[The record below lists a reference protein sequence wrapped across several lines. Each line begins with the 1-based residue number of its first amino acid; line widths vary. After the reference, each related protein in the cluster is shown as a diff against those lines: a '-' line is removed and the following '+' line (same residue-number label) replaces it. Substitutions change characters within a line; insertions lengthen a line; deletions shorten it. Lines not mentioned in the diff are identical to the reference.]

1 MSTTTTR
8 PEPDASDISHGT
20 SLKSNS
26 LGFVGIAFFVIAA
39 AAPMAAFVG
48 AGPVLFSI
56 MGPGVPL
63 VYVMVAVVIALFAVG
78 YLRMSRH
85 IVHAGGFVAY
95 IARGLG
101 KHAATGAAGIVIVT
115 YIALQ
120 VGFWAQF
127 GVFAQQLAAGWLGI
141 DLPVWAWA
149 LAFIVLT
156 TALAMRGVDLNL
168 KVLGILLVLEIAV
181 VAILV
186 IGIVIGAT
194 GNPPSIESFS
204 PSVLANPG
212 FGVAVLFVFACF
224 TTFEATTV
232 FSEEARDPRR
242 TIPLALYAVVL
253 FVAVFYTVATWAV
266 SYAVGPDEVQQAATE
281 DLAGIIFG
289 LAATYVGPW
298 LDVTMQVLVVSS
310 FIAMLIGMQNMFA
323 RYGFAL
329 ARAGVLPK
337 PLARVGRRSQA
348 PAAAALANGVIV
360 AVIVT
365 GSLLAGADAIEVV
378 YAWFVAL
385 GTVGFIVMM
394 ALASLAIVV
403 FFVREKVEHGFWTT
417 KAAPAAS
424 LVLVAAV
431 LVIALQNYDAMLF
444 SEGATAKLL
453 LWLIPIGFALGAL
466 LPTVKKDID
475 YETVTSA
482 VA

>member
-8 PEPDASDISHGT
+8 PEPDASDVSHGT

-266 SYAVGPDEVQQAATE
+266 SYAVGPDQVQQAATE

-348 PAAAALANGVIV
+348 PAAAALANGLIV

-403 FFVREKVEHGFWTT
+403 FFLREKVEHGFWTT

>member
-8 PEPDASDISHGT
+8 PEPDASDVSHGT

-56 MGPGVPL
+56 LGPGVPL

-266 SYAVGPDEVQQAATE
+266 SYAVGPDQVQQAATE

-348 PAAAALANGVIV
+348 PAAAALANGLIV

-403 FFVREKVEHGFWTT
+403 FFLREKVEHGFWTT

>member
-8 PEPDASDISHGT
+8 PEPDASDVSHGT

-266 SYAVGPDEVQQAATE
+266 SYAVGPDQVQQAATE

-348 PAAAALANGVIV
+348 PAAAALANGLIV

-403 FFVREKVEHGFWTT
+403 FFLREKVERGFWTT

>member
-1 MSTTTTR
+1 MSTTTR
-8 PEPDASDISHGT
+8 PETTAPATSPGT
-20 SLKSNS
+20 SLKPNS
-26 LGFVGIAFFVIAA
+26 LGFIGIAFFVIAA

-63 VYVMVAVVIALFAVG
+63 VYIMVAIVIALFAVG
-78 YLRMSRH
+78 YLKMSRH

-101 KHAATGAAGIVIVT
+101 RHAATGAAGIVIVT

-149 LAFIVLT
+149 LGYIVLT

-168 KVLGILLVLEIAV
+168 RVLGILLVAEIAV

-186 IGIVIGAT
+186 VGIVIGAA
-194 GNPPSIESFS
+194 GNPPSLESFS
-204 PSVLANPG
+204 PSALANPG

-266 SYAVGPDEVQQAATE
+266 SFAVGADQVQQAASD

-337 PLARVGRRSQA
+337 PLARVGRRSHA
-348 PAAAALANGVIV
+348 PAAAALANGIIV
-360 AVIVT
+360 AVIVV
-365 GSLLAGADAIEVV
+365 GFLLAGADAIEVV

-403 FFVREKVEHGFWTT
+403 FFLRERAERGFWTT
-417 KAAPAAS
+417 KVAPVTS
-424 LVLVAAV
+424 LVLVVGV

-453 LWLIPIGFALGAL
+453 LWFIPIAFALGAA

-475 YETVTSA
+475 YESVVEA
-482 VA
+482 AA

>member
-1 MSTTTTR
+1 MTTTV
-8 PEPDASDISHGT
+8 EPDSVTSEPAVGT
-20 SLKSNS
+20 TLKSNS

-63 VYVMVAVVIALFAVG
+63 VYIMVALVIALFAVG
-78 YLRMSRH
+78 YLKMSKH

-95 IARGLG
+95 ISRGLG
-101 KHAATGAAGIVIVT
+101 RNAATGAAGIVIVT

-127 GVFAQQLAAGWLGI
+127 GVFAQQLVASWLGV
-141 DLPVWAWA
+141 DLPVWVWA
-149 LAFIVLT
+149 LSFIALT
-156 TALAMRGVDLNL
+156 TVLAMRGVDLNL

-186 IGIVIGAT
+186 AGIIIGAS
-194 GNPPSIESFS
+194 GNAASLESFS
-204 PSVLANPG
+204 PSGLVNPG

-232 FSEEARDPRR
+232 FSEEARNPRR
-242 TIPLALYAVVL
+242 TIPLALYAVIL
-253 FVAVFYTVATWAV
+253 FVAIFYTVATWAV
-266 SYAVGPDEVQQAATE
+266 SFAIGPEGVQQAASD

-337 PLARVGRRSQA
+337 QLARVTKRSQA
-348 PAAAALANGVIV
+348 PAAAALANGVVVAIIV
-360 AVIVT
+360 SAF
-365 GSLLAGADAIEVV
+365 LLAGADAIEVV

-394 ALASLAIVV
+394 ALASLAIIA
-403 FFVREKVEHGFWTT
+403 FFIREKVERGFWTT
-417 KAAPAAS
+417 KVAPVVS
-424 LVLVAAV
+424 FLLVAAV

-453 LWLIPIGFALGAL
+453 LWLIPIGFAVGAL
-466 LPTVKKDID
+466 LPAIKKDID
-475 YETVTSA
+475 FETVAKTA
-482 VA
+482 I

>member
-8 PEPDASDISHGT
+8 PEPDASDVSHGT

-266 SYAVGPDEVQQAATE
+266 SYAVGPDQVQQAATE

-403 FFVREKVEHGFWTT
+403 FFLREKVEHGFWTT

-475 YETVTSA
+475 YERVTSA

>member
-1 MSTTTTR
+1 MTTTT
-8 PEPDASDISHGT
+8 EPKPVARDVSHGT
-20 SLKSNS
+20 ALKPNS

-63 VYVMVAVVIALFAVG
+63 VYIMVALVIALFAVG
-78 YLRMSRH
+78 YLKMSRH

-101 KHAATGAAGIVIVT
+101 RNAATGAAGIVMVT

-127 GVFAQQLAAGWLGI
+127 GVFAQQLVASWLGI
-141 DLPVWAWA
+141 NLPVWVWA
-149 LAFIVLT
+149 LAFIALT

-168 KVLGILLVLEIAV
+168 KVLGVLLVFEIGV
-181 VAILV
+181 VAVLV
-186 IGIVIGAT
+186 VGIIFGAG
-194 GNPPSIESFS
+194 GNAPSLESFS
-204 PSVLANPG
+204 PSALSNPG

-232 FSEEARDPRR
+232 FSEEARSPRR
-242 TIPLALYAVVL
+242 TIPLALYAVIL
-253 FVAVFYTVATWAV
+253 FVAIFYTVATWAV
-266 SYAVGPDEVQQAATE
+266 SFAVGPDMVQQAATD
-281 DLAGIIFG
+281 DLAGIIFS
-289 LAATYVGPW
+289 LASTYVGPW

-337 PLARVGRRSQA
+337 PLARVSGRSQA
-348 PAAAALANGVIV
+348 PAPAALANGIIV

-365 GSLLAGADAIEVV
+365 GFLLAGADAIEVV

-394 ALASLAIVV
+394 ALASLAIIA
-403 FFVREKVEHGFWTT
+403 FFIREKVERGFWTT
-417 KAAPAAS
+417 KVAPIVS
-424 LVLVAAV
+424 FVLVAAV

-453 LWLIPIGFALGAL
+453 LWFIPVAFALGAL
-466 LPTVKKDID
+466 LPVFKKDID
-475 YETVTSA
+475 YATVTTT

>member
-8 PEPDASDISHGT
+8 PEPDASDVSHGT

-212 FGVAVLFVFACF
+212 FGIAVLFVFACF

-266 SYAVGPDEVQQAATE
+266 SYAVGPDQVQQAATE

-348 PAAAALANGVIV
+348 PAAAALANGLIV

-403 FFVREKVEHGFWTT
+403 FFLREKVEHGFWTT

>member
-1 MSTTTTR
+1 MSIDTQPKLTV
-8 PEPDASDISHGT
+8 SDVTHGT
-20 SLKSNS
+20 TLKPNS

-63 VYVMVAVVIALFAVG
+63 VYLMVAVVIALFAVG
-78 YLRMSRH
+78 YLKMSRH

-101 KHAATGAAGIVIVT
+101 RHAATGAAGIVIVT

-127 GVFAQQLAAGWLGI
+127 GVFAQQLVANWLGV
-141 DLPVWAWA
+141 DLPVWVWA
-149 LAFIVLT
+149 LAFIALT
-156 TALAMRGVDLNL
+156 TVLAMRGVDLNL

-181 VAILV
+181 VAVLV
-186 IGIVIGAT
+186 FGIIAGSG
-194 GNPPSIESFS
+194 GNAPSVESFD
-204 PSVLANPG
+204 PSQLANPG

-232 FSEEARDPRR
+232 FSEEARNPRR
-242 TIPLALYAVVL
+242 TIPLALYAVIL
-253 FVAVFYTVATWAV
+253 FVAIFYTVATWAV
-266 SYAVGPDEVQQAATE
+266 SFAVGPDNVQQAASD

-337 PLARVGRRSQA
+337 PLARVGRRSHA

-365 GSLLAGADAIEVV
+365 GFLLAGADPIEVV

-403 FFVREKVEHGFWTT
+403 FFLREKTERGFWTT
-417 KAAPAAS
+417 KAAPAVS
-424 LVLVAAV
+424 LVLVVAV
-431 LVIALQNYDAMLF
+431 LIIALQNYDAMLF

-453 LWLIPIGFALGAL
+453 LWLIPIAFALGAV
-466 LPTVKKDID
+466 LPRLKKDID
-475 YETVTSA
+475 YDTVTSA
-482 VA
+482 AT

>member
-8 PEPDASDISHGT
+8 PEPDASDVSHGT

-56 MGPGVPL
+56 LGPGVPL

-266 SYAVGPDEVQQAATE
+266 SYAVGPDQVQQAATE

-337 PLARVGRRSQA
+337 LLARVGRRSQA

-403 FFVREKVEHGFWTT
+403 FFLREKVEHGFWTT

>member
-1 MSTTTTR
+1 MSTTTIR
-8 PEPDASDISHGT
+8 PEPDASDVSHGT

-141 DLPVWAWA
+141 DLPVWGWA

-266 SYAVGPDEVQQAATE
+266 SYAVGPDQVQQAATE

-403 FFVREKVEHGFWTT
+403 FFLREKVEHGFWTT

>member
-1 MSTTTTR
+1 
-8 PEPDASDISHGT
+8 
-20 SLKSNS
+20 
-26 LGFVGIAFFVIAA
+26 
-39 AAPMAAFVG
+39 
-48 AGPVLFSI
+48 VLFSI

-63 VYVMVAVVIALFAVG
+63 VYLMVAVVIALFAVG
-78 YLRMSRH
+78 YLKMSRH

-101 KHAATGAAGIVIVT
+101 RHAATGAAGIVIVT

-127 GVFAQQLAAGWLGI
+127 GVFAQQLVANWLGI
-141 DLPVWAWA
+141 DLPVWVWA
-149 LAFIVLT
+149 LAFIALT
-156 TALAMRGVDLNL
+156 TVLAMRGVDLNL

-181 VAILV
+181 VAVLV
-186 IGIVIGAT
+186 FGIIAGSG
-194 GNPPSIESFS
+194 GNAPSVESFD
-204 PSVLANPG
+204 PSQLANPG

-232 FSEEARDPRR
+232 FSEEARNPRR
-242 TIPLALYAVVL
+242 TIPLALYAVIL
-253 FVAVFYTVATWAV
+253 FVAIFYTVATWAV
-266 SYAVGPDEVQQAATE
+266 SFAVGPDNVQQAASD

-337 PLARVGRRSQA
+337 PLARVGRRSHA

-365 GSLLAGADAIEVV
+365 AFLLAGADPIEVV

-403 FFVREKVEHGFWTT
+403 FFLRERTERGFWTT
-417 KAAPAAS
+417 KAAPAVS
-424 LVLVAAV
+424 LVLVVAV

-453 LWLIPIGFALGAL
+453 LWLIPIAFTLGAI
-466 LPTVKKDID
+466 LPRLKKDID
-475 YETVTSA
+475 YDTVTSA
-482 VA
+482 AA

>member
-1 MSTTTTR
+1 MTTST
-8 PEPDASDISHGT
+8 EPKPVARDASEAT
-20 SLKSNS
+20 ALKPNS

-63 VYVMVAVVIALFAVG
+63 VYIMVALVIALFAVG
-78 YLRMSRH
+78 YLKMSRH

-101 KHAATGAAGIVIVT
+101 RHAATGAAGIVIVT

-127 GVFAQQLAAGWLGI
+127 GVFAQQLVAHWLGI
-141 DLPVWAWA
+141 DLPVWVWA
-149 LAFIVLT
+149 LAFIALT
-156 TALAMRGVDLNL
+156 TVLAMRGVDLNL
-168 KVLGILLVLEIAV
+168 RILGILLVLEIAV

-186 IGIVIGAT
+186 IGIIVGAG
-194 GNPPSIESFS
+194 GNAPSLESFS
-204 PSVLANPG
+204 PSLLANPG

-232 FSEEARDPRR
+232 FSEEARNPRR
-242 TIPLALYAVVL
+242 TIPLALYAVIL
-253 FVAVFYTVATWAV
+253 FVAIFYTVATWAV
-266 SYAVGPDEVQQAATE
+266 SFAVGPDMVQQAATD

-289 LAATYVGPW
+289 LASTYVGPW

-337 PLARVGRRSQA
+337 PLARVSRRSQA

-365 GSLLAGADAIEVV
+365 GFLLAGADPIEVV

-394 ALASLAIVV
+394 ALASLAIIA
-403 FFVREKVEHGFWTT
+403 FFIREKVERGFWTT
-417 KAAPAAS
+417 KVAPIVS
-424 LVLVAAV
+424 FILVAAV

-453 LWLIPIGFALGAL
+453 LWFIPIAFTLGAL
-466 LPTVKKDID
+466 LPVFKKDID
-475 YETVTSA
+475 YKTVTTA

>member
-8 PEPDASDISHGT
+8 PEPDASDVSHGT

-56 MGPGVPL
+56 LGPGVPL

-266 SYAVGPDEVQQAATE
+266 SYAVGPDQVQQAATE

-403 FFVREKVEHGFWTT
+403 FFLREKVEHGFWTT

>member
-95 IARGLG
+95 IARSLG

>member
-8 PEPDASDISHGT
+8 PEPDASDVSHGT

-186 IGIVIGAT
+186 IGITIGAA

-266 SYAVGPDEVQQAATE
+266 SYAVGPDQVQQAATE

-348 PAAAALANGVIV
+348 PAAAALANGLIV

-365 GSLLAGADAIEVV
+365 GSLLAGADAIEVI

-403 FFVREKVEHGFWTT
+403 FFLREKVEHGFWTT

>member
-8 PEPDASDISHGT
+8 PEPDASDVSHGT

-56 MGPGVPL
+56 LGPGVPL
-63 VYVMVAVVIALFAVG
+63 VYVMVAVVIAVFAVG

-266 SYAVGPDEVQQAATE
+266 SYAVGPDQVQQAATE

-337 PLARVGRRSQA
+337 LLARVGRRSQA

-403 FFVREKVEHGFWTT
+403 FFLREKVEHGFWTT

>member
-1 MSTTTTR
+1 M
-8 PEPDASDISHGT
+8 
-20 SLKSNS
+20 
-26 LGFVGIAFFVIAA
+26 
-39 AAPMAAFVG
+39 
-48 AGPVLFSI
+48 
-56 MGPGVPL
+56 
-63 VYVMVAVVIALFAVG
+63 
-78 YLRMSRH
+78 
-85 IVHAGGFVAY
+85 
-95 IARGLG
+95 
-101 KHAATGAAGIVIVT
+101 
-115 YIALQ
+115 
-120 VGFWAQF
+120 
-127 GVFAQQLAAGWLGI
+127 
-141 DLPVWAWA
+141 
-149 LAFIVLT
+149 LT

-186 IGIVIGAT
+186 IGIVIGAA

-266 SYAVGPDEVQQAATE
+266 SYAVGPDQVQQAATE

-348 PAAAALANGVIV
+348 PAAAALANGLIV

-403 FFVREKVEHGFWTT
+403 FFLREKVEHGFWTT

>member
-8 PEPDASDISHGT
+8 PEPDASDVSHGT

-168 KVLGILLVLEIAV
+168 KGLGILLVLEIAV

-266 SYAVGPDEVQQAATE
+266 SYAVGPDQVQQAATE

-348 PAAAALANGVIV
+348 PAAAALANGLIV

-403 FFVREKVEHGFWTT
+403 FFLREKVEPGFWTT

-466 LPTVKKDID
+466 LPIVKKDID

>member
-1 MSTTTTR
+1 MSIDTQPKLT
-8 PEPDASDISHGT
+8 ASDVAHGT
-20 SLKSNS
+20 TLKPNS

-63 VYVMVAVVIALFAVG
+63 VYLMVAVVIALFAVG
-78 YLRMSRH
+78 YLKMSRH

-101 KHAATGAAGIVIVT
+101 RHAATGAAGIVIVT
-115 YIALQ
+115 YVALQ

-127 GVFAQQLAAGWLGI
+127 GVFAQQLVANWLGI
-141 DLPVWAWA
+141 DLPVWVWA
-149 LAFIVLT
+149 LAFIALT
-156 TALAMRGVDLNL
+156 TVLAMRGVDLNL

-181 VAILV
+181 VAVLV
-186 IGIVIGAT
+186 FGIIAGSG
-194 GNPPSIESFS
+194 GNAPSVESFD
-204 PSVLANPG
+204 PSQLANPG

-232 FSEEARDPRR
+232 FSEEARNPRR
-242 TIPLALYAVVL
+242 TIPLALYAVIL
-253 FVAVFYTVATWAV
+253 FVAIFYTVATWAV
-266 SYAVGPDEVQQAATE
+266 SFAVGPDNVQQAASD

-337 PLARVGRRSQA
+337 PLARVGRRSHA

-365 GSLLAGADAIEVV
+365 AFLLAGADPIEVV

-403 FFVREKVEHGFWTT
+403 FFLRERTERGFWTT
-417 KAAPAAS
+417 KAAPAVS
-424 LVLVAAV
+424 LVLVVAV

-453 LWLIPIGFALGAL
+453 LWLIPIAFTLGAI
-466 LPTVKKDID
+466 LPRLKKDID
-475 YETVTSA
+475 YDTVTSA
-482 VA
+482 AA

>member
-1 MSTTTTR
+1 MSVIT
-8 PEPDASDISHGT
+8 EPTPTPTAASHGT
-20 SLKSNS
+20 ALKPNS

-63 VYVMVAVVIALFAVG
+63 VYLMVAVVIALFAVG
-78 YLRMSRH
+78 YLKMSRH

-101 KHAATGAAGIVIVT
+101 RHAATGAAGIVIVT

-127 GVFAQQLAAGWLGI
+127 GVFAQQLVAGWLGI
-141 DLPVWAWA
+141 DLPVWVWA
-149 LAFIVLT
+149 LAFIALT
-156 TALAMRGVDLNL
+156 TVLAMRGVDLNL
-168 KVLGILLVLEIAV
+168 RVLGILLLLEIAV

-186 IGIVIGAT
+186 VGILVGSG
-194 GNPPSIESFS
+194 GNTPSLESFS
-204 PSVLANPG
+204 PSQLANPG

-232 FSEEARDPRR
+232 FSEEARNPRR
-242 TIPLALYAVVL
+242 TIPLALYAVIL
-253 FVAVFYTVATWAV
+253 FVAIFYTVATWAV
-266 SYAVGPDEVQQAATE
+266 SFAVGPENVQQAASD
-281 DLAGIIFG
+281 DLAGIIFN

-337 PLARVGRRSQA
+337 PLARVGKRSHA

-360 AVIVT
+360 AIIVT
-365 GSLLAGADAIEVV
+365 AFLLAGADPIEVV

-403 FFVREKVEHGFWTT
+403 FFLREKTERGFWTT
-417 KAAPAAS
+417 KAAPAVS
-424 LVLVAAV
+424 LVLVVAV

-453 LWLIPIGFALGAL
+453 LWLIPIAFAIGAV
-466 LPTVKKDID
+466 LPRLKKDID
-475 YETVTSA
+475 YDTVTSA

>member
-8 PEPDASDISHGT
+8 PEPDASDVSHGT

-56 MGPGVPL
+56 LGPGVPL

-101 KHAATGAAGIVIVT
+101 RHAATGAAGIVIVT

-186 IGIVIGAT
+186 VGIVIGAA
-194 GNPPSIESFS
+194 GNPPSLESFS
-204 PSVLANPG
+204 PSALANPG

-266 SYAVGPDEVQQAATE
+266 SFAVGPDMVQQAATD

-403 FFVREKVEHGFWTT
+403 FFLREKVEHGFWTT

>member
-1 MSTTTTR
+1 MTTST
-8 PEPDASDISHGT
+8 EPKPISRDTSPGT
-20 SLKSNS
+20 ALKPNS

-63 VYVMVAVVIALFAVG
+63 VYIMVALVIALFAVG
-78 YLRMSRH
+78 YLKMSRH

-101 KHAATGAAGIVIVT
+101 RHAATGAAGIVVVT

-127 GVFAQQLAAGWLGI
+127 GVFAQQLVARWLGI
-141 DLPVWAWA
+141 DLPVWVWA
-149 LAFIVLT
+149 LAFIALT
-156 TALAMRGVDLNL
+156 TVLAMRGVDLNL
-168 KVLGILLVLEIAV
+168 KILGILLVLEIAV

-186 IGIVIGAT
+186 IGIIVGAG
-194 GNPPSIESFS
+194 GNAPSLESFS
-204 PSVLANPG
+204 PSLLANPG

-232 FSEEARDPRR
+232 FSEEARNPRR
-242 TIPLALYAVVL
+242 TIPLALYAVIL
-253 FVAVFYTVATWAV
+253 FVAIFYTVATWAV
-266 SYAVGPDEVQQAATE
+266 SYAVGPDMVQQAATD

-289 LAATYVGPW
+289 LASTYVGPW

-337 PLARVGRRSQA
+337 PLARVSRRSQA

-365 GSLLAGADAIEVV
+365 GFLVAGADPIEVV

-394 ALASLAIVV
+394 ALASLAIIA
-403 FFVREKVEHGFWTT
+403 FFIREKVERGFWTT
-417 KAAPAAS
+417 KVAPIVS
-424 LVLVAAV
+424 FILVAAV

-453 LWLIPIGFALGAL
+453 LWFIPIAFTLGAL
-466 LPTVKKDID
+466 LPVFKKDID
-475 YETVTSA
+475 YKTVTTA

>member
-1 MSTTTTR
+1 MTTST
-8 PEPDASDISHGT
+8 EPKPISRDASPGT
-20 SLKSNS
+20 ALKPNS

-48 AGPVLFSI
+48 AGPERFSI

-63 VYVMVAVVIALFAVG
+63 VYIMVALVIALFAVG
-78 YLRMSRH
+78 YLKMSRH

-101 KHAATGAAGIVIVT
+101 RHAATGAAGIVIVT

-127 GVFAQQLAAGWLGI
+127 GVFAQQLVARWLGI
-141 DLPVWAWA
+141 DLPVWVWA
-149 LAFIVLT
+149 LAFIALT
-156 TALAMRGVDLNL
+156 TVLAMRGVDLNL
-168 KVLGILLVLEIAV
+168 KILGILLVLEIAV

-186 IGIVIGAT
+186 IGIIVGAG
-194 GNPPSIESFS
+194 GNAPSLESFS
-204 PSVLANPG
+204 PSLLANPG

-232 FSEEARDPRR
+232 FSEEARNPRR
-242 TIPLALYAVVL
+242 TIPIALYAVIL
-253 FVAVFYTVATWAV
+253 FVAIFYTVATWAV
-266 SYAVGPDEVQQAATE
+266 SYAVGPDMVQQAATD

-289 LAATYVGPW
+289 LASTYVGPW

-337 PLARVGRRSQA
+337 PLARVSRRSQA

-365 GSLLAGADAIEVV
+365 GFLLAGADPIEVV

-394 ALASLAIVV
+394 ALASLAIIA
-403 FFVREKVEHGFWTT
+403 FFIREKVERGFWTT
-417 KAAPAAS
+417 KVAPIVS
-424 LVLVAAV
+424 FILVAAV

-453 LWLIPIGFALGAL
+453 LWFIPIAFTLGAL
-466 LPTVKKDID
+466 LPVFKKDID
-475 YETVTSA
+475 YRTVTTA